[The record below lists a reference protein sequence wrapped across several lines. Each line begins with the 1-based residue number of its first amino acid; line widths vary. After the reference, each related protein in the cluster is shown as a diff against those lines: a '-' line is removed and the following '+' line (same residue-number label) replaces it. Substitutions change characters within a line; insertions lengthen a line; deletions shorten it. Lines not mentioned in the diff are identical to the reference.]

1 MRTSPKKQS
10 TIYESTQ
17 HNHHYLILHNDSIN
31 TFEFIIETLVDL
43 CHHDPYQASQCALI
57 AHYKG
62 KCEIKKGDLNDLKK
76 LAQSFKEKG
85 IIVSIE

>member
-17 HNHHYLILHNDSIN
+17 KNHHLILHNDSIN

-62 KCEIKKGDLNDLKK
+62 ECEIKNGNLNDLQI
-76 LAQSFKEKG
+76 LAQRFKEKG
-85 IIVSIE
+85 INVSIE

>member
-1 MRTSPKKQS
+1 MRTTPKKQS
-10 TIYESTQ
+10 TINESTQ
-17 HNHHYLILHNDSIN
+17 HQHHLILHNDSIN

-62 KCEIKKGDLNDLKK
+62 KCEIKKGSLDDLKV
-76 LAQSFKEKG
+76 LAQNFKERG
-85 IIVSIE
+85 ISVTIE